1 MRLFFLF
8 ISVEREVASNRTKKN
23 LNCRTSRARVCGGLA
38 ALACSATRALYL
50 PIMLSRVV
58 DDELC
63 ACVGRVHFMP
73 PRKKLA
79 FRRVCARTARID
91 PRGYMGYRATS
102 MSTDLSKSRVRSD
115 GSLVIGDRP
124 PRRAFTI
131 GVERSFFLYIFS
143 LSPCSTAILR
153 AQECECR

>member
-1 MRLFFLF
+1 
-8 ISVEREVASNRTKKN
+8 
-23 LNCRTSRARVCGGLA
+23 
-38 ALACSATRALYL
+38 
-50 PIMLSRVV
+50 MLSRVV

-91 PRGYMGYRATS
+91 PCGYMGYRATS

-131 GVERSFFLYIFS
+131 GVERSLFSIFS
-143 LSPCSTAILR
+143 LSRHVPLLS
-153 AQECECR
+153 CEHRRVNADERSS